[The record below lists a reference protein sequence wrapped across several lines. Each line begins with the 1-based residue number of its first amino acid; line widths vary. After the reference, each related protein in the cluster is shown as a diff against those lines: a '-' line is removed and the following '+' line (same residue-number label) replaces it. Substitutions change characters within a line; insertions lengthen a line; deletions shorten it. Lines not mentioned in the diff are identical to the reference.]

1 VGRAV
6 ALCRAQL
13 VDLSPH
19 PAEFRVVGSCRGGL
33 VVHPPH
39 HEPHHQPHSDGT
51 GQDGEAVEELGHVS
65 MTEEV
70 RRDVLLRLRKVGG
83 QVQGI
88 AKMVEDDR
96 YCVDVLQQL
105 SAVTSAVESVSK
117 VVVRNYLERCVTDA
131 INGGDP
137 LIYDELMRVVFKH
150 R

>member
-1 VGRAV
+1 MA
-6 ALCRAQL
+6 AQ
-13 VDLSPH
+13 
-19 PAEFRVVGSCRGGL
+19 AEPSAGTAEPVTGCASGSR
-33 VVHPPH
+33 PMM
-39 HEPHHQPHSDGT
+39 SD
-51 GQDGEAVEELGHVS
+51 
-65 MTEEV
+65 EV
-70 RRDVLLRLRKVGG
+70 RAEVLLRLRKIGG

-88 AKMVEDDR
+88 SRMVEDDR

-105 SAVTSAVESVSK
+105 SAVGSAVESVSK

>member
-1 VGRAV
+1 MAARSRGAESSPAV
-6 ALCRAQL
+6 APEAT
-13 VDLSPH
+13 
-19 PAEFRVVGSCRGGL
+19 VGC
-33 VVHPPH
+33 
-39 HEPHHQPHSDGT
+39 
-51 GQDGEAVEELGHVS
+51 AVERPMMSDEI
-65 MTEEV
+65 
-70 RRDVLLRLRKVGG
+70 RADILLRLRKING

-88 AKMVEDDR
+88 SRMVEDDR

-105 SAVTSAVESVSK
+105 SAVSSAVEAVSK

>member
-1 VGRAV
+1 MATEIE
-6 ALCRAQL
+6 
-13 VDLSPH
+13 
-19 PAEFRVVGSCRGGL
+19 PAAGTA
-33 VVHPPH
+33 
-39 HEPHHQPHSDGT
+39 EPVTGCASDIRPMMS
-51 GQDGEAVEELGHVS
+51 D
-65 MTEEV
+65 EV
-70 RRDVLLRLRKVGG
+70 RAEVLLRLRKIGG

-88 AKMVEDDR
+88 SRMVEDDR

-105 SAVTSAVESVSK
+105 SAVGSAVESVSK

>member
-1 VGRAV
+1 MAAQTPATGQAVPAV
-6 ALCRAQL
+6 AATEK
-13 VDLSPH
+13 
-19 PAEFRVVGSCRGGL
+19 PAAAC
-33 VVHPPH
+33 
-39 HEPHHQPHSDGT
+39 GT
-51 GQDGEAVEELGHVS
+51 EGRPMMS
-65 MTEEV
+65 EEV
-70 RRDVLLRLRKVGG
+70 RADVLLRLRKING

-88 AKMVEDDR
+88 SKMVEADR

-105 SAVTSAVESVSK
+105 SAVSSAVESVSK

>member
-1 VGRAV
+1 MAARRRAAATAPASAGPDV
-6 ALCRAQL
+6 AAALPEVAAAAEL
-13 VDLSPH
+13 VTAA
-19 PAEFRVVGSCRGGL
+19 AEATC
-33 VVHPPH
+33 
-39 HEPHHQPHSDGT
+39 GT
-51 GQDGEAVEELGHVS
+51 DARPM

-70 RRDVLLRLRKVGG
+70 RRDVLLRLRKING

-88 AKMVEDDR
+88 TKMVEDDR

-105 SAVTSAVESVSK
+105 SAVSSAVESVSK

>member
-1 VGRAV
+1 MAGNDPV
-6 ALCRAQL
+6 AA
-13 VDLSPH
+13 
-19 PAEFRVVGSCRGGL
+19 RVAGSGAA
-33 VVHPPH
+33 
-39 HEPHHQPHSDGT
+39 SDGAMMS
-51 GQDGEAVEELGHVS
+51 D
-65 MTEEV
+65 EV
-70 RRDVLLRLRKVGG
+70 RAEVLLRLRKVAG
-83 QVQGI
+83 QVQGVSR
-88 AKMVEDDR
+88 MVEEDR

>member
-1 VGRAV
+1 MAPRTPAAAATPADTPETTSASTGP
-6 ALCRAQL
+6 LC
-13 VDLSPH
+13 
-19 PAEFRVVGSCRGGL
+19 
-33 VVHPPH
+33 
-39 HEPHHQPHSDGT
+39 GT
-51 GQDGEAVEELGHVS
+51 DARPM

-70 RRDVLLRLRKVGG
+70 RREVLLRLRKISG

-88 AKMVEDDR
+88 TKMVEDDR
-96 YCVDVLQQL
+96 FCVDVLQQL
-105 SAVTSAVESVSK
+105 TAVNSAVESVSK

>member
-1 VGRAV
+1 MAPRTRPA
-6 ALCRAQL
+6 AA
-13 VDLSPH
+13 SPDEA
-19 PAEFRVVGSCRGGL
+19 PATTAPSSVPAC
-33 VVHPPH
+33 
-39 HEPHHQPHSDGT
+39 GT
-51 GQDGEAVEELGHVS
+51 EDRPM
-65 MTEEV
+65 MTDEV
-70 RRDVLLRLRKVGG
+70 RRDVLLRLRKVSG

-88 AKMVEDDR
+88 SKMVEDDR

-105 SAVTSAVESVSK
+105 SAVSSAVESVSK

>member
-1 VGRAV
+1 MAPKTPAAGAAPANTAPTTSTAACDTEGR
-6 ALCRAQL
+6 
-13 VDLSPH
+13 PM
-19 PAEFRVVGSCRGGL
+19 
-33 VVHPPH
+33 
-39 HEPHHQPHSDGT
+39 
-51 GQDGEAVEELGHVS
+51 
-65 MTEEV
+65 MTDEV
-70 RRDVLLRLRKVGG
+70 RRDVLLRLRKVSG

-88 AKMVEDDR
+88 TKMVEDDR

-105 SAVTSAVESVSK
+105 TAVNSAVESVSK

>member
-1 VGRAV
+1 MAPRT
-6 ALCRAQL
+6 
-13 VDLSPH
+13 
-19 PAEFRVVGSCRGGL
+19 PAAATPADTPQTASASTAPLRGTEA
-33 VVHPPH
+33 PPM
-39 HEPHHQPHSDGT
+39 
-51 GQDGEAVEELGHVS
+51 

-70 RRDVLLRLRKVGG
+70 RREVLLRLRKISG

-88 AKMVEDDR
+88 TKMVEDDR
-96 YCVDVLQQL
+96 FCVDVLQQL
-105 SAVTSAVESVSK
+105 TAVNSAVESVSK

>member
-1 VGRAV
+1 MAPRSPAAAATPADSTGTPGTAETTS
-6 ALCRAQL
+6 ASAAPLC
-13 VDLSPH
+13 
-19 PAEFRVVGSCRGGL
+19 
-33 VVHPPH
+33 
-39 HEPHHQPHSDGT
+39 GT
-51 GQDGEAVEELGHVS
+51 EARPM

-70 RRDVLLRLRKVGG
+70 RREVLLRLRKISG

-88 AKMVEDDR
+88 SKMVEDDR
-96 YCVDVLQQL
+96 FCVDVLQQL
-105 SAVTSAVESVSK
+105 SAVSSAVESTSK

>member
-1 VGRAV
+1 MAPRTRPAAPRGDKTSDDTTDPASAVTAAPVAPACGTEGR
-6 ALCRAQL
+6 
-13 VDLSPH
+13 PM
-19 PAEFRVVGSCRGGL
+19 
-33 VVHPPH
+33 
-39 HEPHHQPHSDGT
+39 
-51 GQDGEAVEELGHVS
+51 
-65 MTEEV
+65 MTDEV
-70 RRDVLLRLRKVGG
+70 RRDVLLRLRKISG

-88 AKMVEDDR
+88 SKMVEDDR

-105 SAVTSAVESVSK
+105 SAVGSAVESVSK